1 MRVYVLFH
9 ADIEDDRYVRGVYAR
24 REDAEAD
31 VGVHEFWGPEGQ
43 YRRRHND
50 YCCEVEELEVL
61 ESAGLPQHGPF
72 RDELRD
78 PSATGLLRV
87 DLAPMI
93 EQMATAQFPAWEKM
107 MREGK

>member
-1 MRVYVLFH
+1 MKVYVLFH
-9 ADIEDDRYVRGVYAR
+9 ADLEDDRYLRGVYLR

-31 VGVHEFWGPEGQ
+31 VGADEFWGPEWQ
-43 YRRRHND
+43 YRRRHHA
-50 YCCEVEELEVL
+50 YCCEVDELEVL
-61 ESAGLPQHGPF
+61 EAATARLHGPF

-78 PSATGLLRV
+78 PSATGLIRM

-93 EQMATAQFPAWEKM
+93 EQMATARFPAWEKL